1 MDEIPNASI
10 WRRQHR
16 LYRWLLLAVSSGLFG
31 WVLWRA
37 NLSDL
42 WRYLSSADY
51 GLLVGS
57 IPIALVGLMLRA
69 IRWRVLLLPLGSPSI
84 GVAFG
89 SMMLGYLG
97 NNLLPMRAGE
107 VLRAYV
113 LGRQTSI
120 SKSAVLA
127 TIVVERVVDGVVL
140 ILALSLLLLVF
151 PVPNWL
157 RLAVAGGGVVFSG
170 ATVALIVTRRRLR
183 GSMDLVSSLLAR
195 LPNRWQLKGTALV
208 ENFLLG
214 LTSFRSYKDALSFLL
229 LTLMVWAAEVLW
241 FWLVMHAFHISL
253 PVLAITFVVAAG
265 AVSTTVPGAPGYV
278 GTYEFVL
285 VSVLTLLGVL
295 IAPATA
301 FTVGIHGLAW
311 AIVNIV
317 GVMCAFQLGISLRP
331 TYEPILVRKA

>member
-1 MDEIPNASI
+1 MDEIANASF

-16 LYRWLLLAVSSGLFG
+16 LYRWLLLVMSAGLLG

-37 NLSDL
+37 NLSEL

-57 IPIALVGLMLRA
+57 IPIALVGLTLRA

-84 GVAFG
+84 GVSFSA
-89 SMMLGYLG
+89 MMLGYLG

-120 SKSAVLA
+120 SKAAVLA
-127 TIVVERVVDGVVL
+127 TIVVERVVDGVVM
-140 ILALSLLLLVF
+140 ILALSLLFLVF
-151 PVPNWL
+151 SVPNWL
-157 RLAVAGGGVVFSG
+157 QLAVVGGGVVFSG
-170 ATVALIVTRRRLR
+170 ATAALIVARRRSK
-183 GSMDLVSSLLAR
+183 GPMDIFSFLLSR
-195 LPNRWQLKGTALV
+195 LPSRWQPKGASLF

-214 LTSFRSYKDALSFLL
+214 LTSFRNYKDALSFLL
-229 LTLMVWAAEVLW
+229 LTLMVWTAEVLW
-241 FWLVMHAFHISL
+241 VWLVMRAFHISL
-253 PVLAITFVVAAG
+253 PVLAVTFVVAAG
-265 AVSTTVPGAPGYV
+265 AVSTTIPAAPGYV

-301 FTVGIHGLAW
+301 FTVGIHGLTW
-311 AIVNIV
+311 ATVNIV
-317 GVMCAFQLGISLRP
+317 GAMCAFQLGVSLRP
-331 TYEPILVRKA
+331 TYEPILVREV

>member
-1 MDEIPNASI
+1 MDEISPASI

-16 LYRWLLLAVSSGLFG
+16 LYRWLLLVVSSGLFG

-37 NLSDL
+37 NLSEL

-69 IRWRVLLLPLGSPSI
+69 IRWRVLLLPLGNPSI
-84 GVAFG
+84 GVSFG

-127 TIVVERVVDGVVL
+127 TIVVERVVDGVVM
-140 ILALSLLLLVF
+140 ILALSLLFLVF
-151 PVPNWL
+151 PVPHWL
-157 RLAVAGGGVVFSG
+157 QLAVVGGGVVFSG
-170 ATVALIVTRRRLR
+170 ATVALIMARRRPKGPVDIFR
-183 GSMDLVSSLLAR
+183 FLLSR
-195 LPNRWQLKGTALV
+195 LPNRWQSKGTSLV
-208 ENFLLG
+208 DNFLLG
-214 LTSFRSYKDALSFLL
+214 LTAFRSYKDALSFLL
-229 LTLMVWAAEVLW
+229 LTLMVWATEVLL
-241 FWLVMHAFHISL
+241 FWVVMCAFHISL

-265 AVSTTVPGAPGYV
+265 AVSTAIPASPGYV

-311 AIVNIV
+311 ATVNIV
-317 GVMCAFQLGISLRP
+317 GAVCAFQLGISLRA